1 MRPPFDIHVYGERVL
16 DKLSSDADG
25 GGCMTFA
32 DVVSGQT
39 KHDVARTFSALLQLV
54 IPLNMHFKSLR
65 LQYSNIVHY
74 HFQIQIQ

>member
-1 MRPPFDIHVYGERVL
+1 MHPPFDIHVYGERVL
-16 DKLSSDADG
+16 DKLSSDADS

-54 IPLNMHFKSLR
+54 IP
-65 LQYSNIVHY
+65 
-74 HFQIQIQ
+74 